1 VIFGTICDCYE
12 ENKFSSNSPTYLEVG
27 DVLFWSKFTIILM
40 ERLMYPTMVS
50 ILMLKVYK
58 DQKDENYEV
67 IPPRMIILLKNK
79 RI

>member
-1 VIFGTICDCYE
+1 MIFGTICDCYE

-27 DVLFWSKFTIILM
+27 DVLFWSKFKII
-40 ERLMYPTMVS
+40 LMYPTMVS
-50 ILMLKVYK
+50 ILMSKVYK